1 MTPTAIGA
9 PTHGEGVRIAASGG
23 LHYLPSLVFRYHDT
37 FPRPEGFPV
46 WPETL
51 PEYTEELV
59 EVLIEEEL
67 LICGDPDE
75 VLRQCERWERAGA
88 DQLSFGLPVGVPK
101 EETLQT
107 IRLVGEHVIPKIDTD
122 PVHRTSRF
130 RQGA

>member
-1 MTPTAIGA
+1 
-9 PTHGEGVRIAASGG
+9 
-23 LHYLPSLVFRYHDT
+23 
-37 FPRPEGFPV
+37 V

-75 VLRQCERWERAGA
+75 VLTQCKRWEQAGA